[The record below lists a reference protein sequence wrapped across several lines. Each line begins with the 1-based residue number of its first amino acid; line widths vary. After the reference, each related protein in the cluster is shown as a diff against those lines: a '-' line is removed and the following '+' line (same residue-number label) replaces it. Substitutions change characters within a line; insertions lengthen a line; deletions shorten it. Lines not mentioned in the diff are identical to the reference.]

1 MQKAL
6 NERFFNCAFPLISQ
20 RAFQPLPTQL
30 FRVSN
35 QRAINLYA
43 VAIMDFVM
51 QLDRTAVDADFIFRQ
66 IDIFAQRQNT
76 AGDNRL
82 LDRCP
87 SLQLHALQVLFFRQR
102 IGDFNHNIS
111 RHDTPLWRAW

>member
-1 MQKAL
+1 VPSRL
-6 NERFFNCAFPLISQ
+6 FLSVLFSS
-20 RAFQPLPTQL
+20 LPTQL

-43 VAIMDFVM
+43 VAIMDFIM
-51 QLDRTAVDADFIFRQ
+51 QLDRTAVDADFILRQ

-87 SLQLHALQVLFFRQR
+87 TQPAASRVAGTVFPATHRRLQPQY
-102 IGDFNHNIS
+102 
-111 RHDTPLWRAW
+111 